1 MMKRILKN
9 GAFFLYFFVLTLI
22 IFGVKWAFS
31 RFAFINFD
39 EVLFQLTS
47 SISTSESSVLSSLF
61 IDCIL
66 PAFIS
71 ALFLFIFFTITL
83 AFLNNNDKVRKIR
96 TKKIKNIMK
105 VCLGICLLVV
115 ICYALTK
122 ITFWDYLKSISTKSN
137 YIENNYVN
145 PKNVKL
151 SFPEKKR
158 NLIIIYVESFESS
171 FFSTELGG
179 AAPENWIEP
188 LQELTE
194 DNTNFSDNEKFGGAK
209 SVPGTTWT
217 SGALVAQSSGL
228 PLKVRNPLSL
238 KKVEKGMIP
247 NAYTLTDILNAEGYN
262 QEFMIGSSKV
272 FGQRGD
278 YYENHGNVFVYDYDT
293 AKEKKKI
300 AKDYYEWW
308 GFEDSKLFSFAKD
321 EITNLSLK
329 EEPFNFMLL
338 TANSHTL
345 DGYLEKECKEKFSN
359 DYANSLYCTSLQIA
373 QFVDWLEKQ
382 PFYDNTTIVIAGDHI
397 SMQPNLLENDSPRR
411 VYNLYIN
418 EPLIAKSIKNR
429 EFSTMDL
436 FPTTLASIGVEIEG
450 ERLGLGTNLYS
461 DKKTLMEEIG
471 YKEFIKQTYK
481 NSSYYWEEFY

>member
-1 MMKRILKN
+1 
-9 GAFFLYFFVLTLI
+9 
-22 IFGVKWAFS
+22 
-31 RFAFINFD
+31 
-39 EVLFQLTS
+39 
-47 SISTSESSVLSSLF
+47 
-61 IDCIL
+61 
-66 PAFIS
+66 
-71 ALFLFIFFTITL
+71 
-83 AFLNNNDKVRKIR
+83 
-96 TKKIKNIMK
+96 MK

-228 PLKVRNPLSL
+228 PLKVRNPFSL

-382 PFYDNTTIVIAGDHI
+382 PFYDNTTIVIAGDHLT
-397 SMQPNLLENDSPRR
+397 MQDGFYKSSNNYTRT
-411 VYNLYIN
+411 VFNMYIN
-418 EPLIAKSIKNR
+418 PINKHVNDKNR
-429 EFSTMDL
+429 EFTSFDI
-436 FPTTLASIGVEIEG
+436 FPTTLSSIGATIKDD
-450 ERLGLGTNLYS
+450 RLSLGTNLFS
-461 DKKTLMEEIG
+461 DKKTLCEEIG
-471 YKEFIKQTYK
+471 YKKFSQEISKRS
-481 NSSYYWEEFY
+481 NYYNKYILK

>member
-1 MMKRILKN
+1 MKRVLKN
-9 GAFFLYFFVLTLI
+9 GAFFLYFFIITLI
-22 IFGVKWAFS
+22 VSGVRWAFS

-47 SISTSESSVLSSLF
+47 SISTSESSVLYSLF

-66 PAFIS
+66 PAFIG
-71 ALFLFIFFTITL
+71 ALFIFVFFTITL
-83 AFLNNNDKVRKIR
+83 AYLNNRDKVRKIR
-96 TKKIKNIMK
+96 TKKIKNVMK
-105 VCLGICLLVV
+105 VCLGVCLLVV

-122 ITFWDYLKSISTKSN
+122 ITFWPYLKSISIKTN

-158 NLIIIYVESFESS
+158 NLVIIYVESLESS

-179 AAPENWIEP
+179 SSKENWLEP
-188 LQELTE
+188 LQKLTA

-217 SGALVAQSSGL
+217 SGALVAQTAGL
-228 PLKVRNPLSL
+228 PLKVKNPFSF
-238 KKVEKGMIP
+238 KKVDNGMIP
-247 NAYTLTDILNAEGYN
+247 NAYTLTDILKEEGYN

-272 FGQRGD
+272 FGDRGD
-278 YYENHGNVFVYDYDT
+278 YYEKHGDVFVYDYET

-300 AKDYYEWW
+300 PKDYYEWW
-308 GFEDSKLFSFAKD
+308 GFEDSKLFSFAED
-321 EITNLSLK
+321 EIEELSKK

-345 DGYLEKECKEKFSN
+345 DGYLDKGCHEKFDN
-359 DYANSLYCTSLQIA
+359 EYANSLYCSSKQIA
-373 QFVDWLEKQ
+373 QFVEWLQKQ
-382 PFYDNTTIVIAGDHI
+382 PFYEDTTIVIAGDHI
-397 SMQPNLLENDSPRR
+397 SMQPNLLEKNSPRHI
-411 VYNLYIN
+411 YNLYIN
-418 EPLIAKSIKNR
+418 DQATAKKVKNR

-436 FPTTLASIGVEIEG
+436 FPTTLASMGVEIEG

-461 DKKTLMEEIG
+461 DKETLMEEIG
-471 YKEFIKQTYK
+471 YKNFVNKTYK